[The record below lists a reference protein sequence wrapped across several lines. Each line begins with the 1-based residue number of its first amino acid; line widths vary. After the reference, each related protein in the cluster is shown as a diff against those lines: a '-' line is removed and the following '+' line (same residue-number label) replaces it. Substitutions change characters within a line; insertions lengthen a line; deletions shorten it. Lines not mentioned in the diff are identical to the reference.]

1 LPPGQPTYAAF
12 YAIAGMAGGEWLRLA
27 TSVLGVVFA
36 GAAGALAAQAATARL
51 LFAMARDRRLPGFLA
66 HVSARHQVPSRALLV
81 VAALTLA
88 IGIGFV
94 SRIELLV
101 SIVSFGALTGFVM
114 LHASVVVHF
123 IVRRRS
129 RAFLRHLVVPVL
141 GAAVLLYVMVNMD
154 LSAKLVGLSWL
165 GLGLLLY
172 LGSRLTGG
180 TER

>member
-1 LPPGQPTYAAF
+1 
-12 YAIAGMAGGEWLRLA
+12 MAGGDWLRLA

-66 HVSARHQVPSRALLV
+66 HVSARHRVPSRALLL
-81 VAALTLA
+81 VAVLTLA

-94 SRIELLV
+94 SRMELLV
-101 SIVSFGALTGFVM
+101 SIVSFGALSGFVM
-114 LHASVVVHF
+114 LHASVVMHF
-123 IVRRRS
+123 IVRQRS
-129 RAFLRHLVVPVL
+129 RAFVRHLIVPVL

-154 LSAKLVGLSWL
+154 WSAKLVGLSWL
-165 GLGLLLY
+165 AIGFLVY
-172 LGSRLTGG
+172 FASRLRGG